1 MEQRAQVRR
10 NESQRQL
17 ERNLVTEVERLQ
29 REIELAKQSTE
40 MHHLTAETLKREVST
55 VIFFPPLGIP
65 VPNIK
70 QNKHYKCCELVRRL
84 GVLVRSVS

>member
-17 ERNLVTEVERLQ
+17 ERSLVTEVERLQ

-40 MHHLTAETLKREVST
+40 LHHLTAETLKREVNIHRNKTYCIFSHF
-55 VIFFPPLGIP
+55 VI
-65 VPNIK
+65 
-70 QNKHYKCCELVRRL
+70 
-84 GVLVRSVS
+84 